1 MKILVY
7 GYGNPGRMD
16 DGLGSELVNAL
27 EQWAK
32 ENNMD
37 NIEFDSNY
45 QLNIEDAYEIS
56 TKDIVIFVDAS
67 REDID
72 DFLLTK
78 VDENSK
84 LSFTS
89 HEASP
94 GYIYH
99 LSNKLFNKS
108 PKTFLLHIKGY
119 KWDFQ
124 QGLSEKAKLNL
135 NKAIAYMKIVLKNP
149 YKISN
154 FKHNIIIQN

>member
-1 MKILVY
+1 MNILIY

-32 ENNMD
+32 ENGMD
-37 NIEFDSNY
+37 NLDFDSNY

-72 DFLLTK
+72 DFILTK

-99 LSNKLFNKS
+99 LSKILFNKS
-108 PKTFLLHIKGY
+108 PETFLLHIKGY

-124 QGLSEKAKLNL
+124 QGLSEEAKLNL

-149 YKISN
+149 DKISN

>member
-1 MKILVY
+1 MNILIY

-32 ENNMD
+32 ENSMD

-56 TKDIVIFVDAS
+56 TKDMVIFVDAS
-67 REDID
+67 QEDID

-99 LSNKLFNKS
+99 LSKKLFNKS
-108 PKTFLLHIKGY
+108 PETFLLHIKGY

-124 QGLSEKAKLNL
+124 QGLSEEAKLNL

-149 YKISN
+149 DKISN